1 MGSLKEKKPRNSVQ
15 KRLIYDIS
23 SSCET
28 LRVVTMRRKVSGL
41 LLALTF
47 IFLVIS
53 LPSVNA
59 DQQKM
64 IQPRSAVVRYSLF
77 MKSNYSTPHDIE
89 FVWSFRDTNWSRVKL
104 QSSTPILAGSAT
116 MDSQGQTVPKS
127 SIDAIQAYG
136 WRFEKVNPGE
146 LFNVDFN
153 VKVDISSFS
162 PSSISSSSVG
172 KIEDFNK
179 YFSTNDL
186 KKYLNE
192 TYYWD
197 YSNPE
202 IQSVIQTVRK
212 RTGGSTNVYDIVR
225 ETLVWFAENMMYD
238 YPYEFDYPTSRIKA
252 SEVLKL
258 SLLGRH
264 FGLCRHFADLYT
276 AIMRGFGIPCVKEE
290 GLVLQ
295 DYDGKV
301 RAAGRHAW
309 CIAYLPKIGWTRLE
323 VTVPDRSSL
332 DAVGVG
338 LLSYPT
344 YYVAEYAEYTNEAPK
359 SSEGTVY
366 PYVVLGG
373 FIRVE
378 EEEKIFDVTWD
389 RIALFC
395 ALGLAAGLAI
405 AYTEMRSR
413 IRKLE
418 RSLQPGIGAQIRHPS
433 AMFCTSCGSPRP
445 PFGVFCPN
453 CGNKL
458 E

>member
-1 MGSLKEKKPRNSVQ
+1 
-15 KRLIYDIS
+15 
-23 SSCET
+23 
-28 LRVVTMRRKVSGL
+28 MRRKISGL
-41 LLALTF
+41 LLSLTF

-59 DQQKM
+59 DQQKTT
-64 IQPRSAVVRYSLF
+64 QPRSAVVRYSLF
-77 MKSNYSTPHDIE
+77 MKSNYSGPHDID

-104 QSSTPILAGSAT
+104 QSSKPILAGSAT
-116 MDSQGQTVPKS
+116 VDSQGQTVTKN

-136 WRFEKVNPGE
+136 WRFEKVNPGD
-146 LFNVDFN
+146 LFNVDFS

-162 PSSISSSSVG
+162 PSSISSASVG
-172 KIEDFNK
+172 KIEDLNK
-179 YFSTNDL
+179 YFSGNDL
-186 KKYLNE
+186 KRYLNE

-202 IQSVIQTVRK
+202 IQSVIQTVRG
-212 RTGGSTNVYDIVR
+212 RIGVSTNIYDIVR
-225 ETLVWFAENMMYD
+225 GTLAWFAEHMMYD
-238 YPYEFDYPTSRIKA
+238 YPYEFDYPTSRVKA

-264 FGLCRHFADLYT
+264 FGVCRHFADLYT
-276 AIMRGFGIPCVKEE
+276 AIMRGFGIPCIKEE

-295 DYDGKV
+295 DYDGKI

-338 LLSYPT
+338 LLPYPT
-344 YYVAEYAEYTNEAPK
+344 YYVPEYSEYANEAPR

-366 PYVVLGG
+366 PYVVVGG

-378 EEEKIFDVTWD
+378 EEEKIFDLTWD

-395 ALGLAAGLAI
+395 ALGLAAGLAL
-405 AYTEMRSR
+405 AYIEMRSK

-418 RSLQPGIGAQIRHPS
+418 RSTQPTSGAKTPYPS
-433 AMFCTSCGSPRP
+433 AMFCTSCGSRRP

-458 E
+458 K